1 MRQLRQSDASR
12 IRDDEFRT
20 TSDCLLKPRRCDR
33 MTFRHICADTENYLR
48 FLHIDERVRHRATS
62 DCRCQ
67 TGNGRRVSG
76 TAAIVDVV
84 SAEPDTD
91 KLLHQ
96 VRRFTRC
103 APRSDTVDAVSTVFS
118 INFSETFSGFVKRVF
133 PCRFMEHAIVPTDKR
148 CFQPVSGVA
157 QSRKRTDL

>member
-1 MRQLRQSDASR
+1 MRQLRQPDASR

-20 TSDCLLKPRRCDR
+20 PGDCLLKPRCCDR
-33 MTFRHICADTENYLR
+33 MTFRHICADTENHLR
-48 FLHIDERVRHRATS
+48 FLHINERVRHRATS

-67 TGNGRRVSG
+67 TGNGWRVSG

-103 APRSDTVDAVSTVFS
+103 APRSDTVDTVSTVFS
-118 INFSETFSGFVKRVF
+118 IDFSETFSGSVKRVF
-133 PCRFMEHAIVPTDKR
+133 PCGFVELAVVPTDKR
-148 CFQPVSGVA
+148 CFQPISSVA
-157 QSRKRTDL
+157 QSRKQTDL